1 MSAEPIPHFLTR
13 LGLGLEAD
21 ARDIRRAYA
30 RELKLVDQEKNL
42 PAFQE
47 LREAYEVGLK
57 WAAWEADRKEQEALQ
72 LLPDTPTPAAGDGL
86 EALDIILPPTAG
98 VSLAK
103 APPAAVP
110 PRAQDAPGVDTGALA
125 LTVFDRF
132 SAAYKVLS
140 QGRILDDVGLWETE
154 LRRRLDDDELVNL
167 EARTIFEARIAHLL
181 ASEWNLANAPL
192 CSAADKVFAWSGDR
206 RRLQQFGYA
215 GGFVYQALEE
225 NALFEAQTEADQA
238 SQRRVLARLRTPGM
252 PEAAKLRTDLAHVER
267 MIAHYPNFLALHANP
282 EVVEQW
288 RSALPRRPV
297 PTPSLAAAAPDNMP
311 EPVLEGDT
319 SRRGYDK
326 AWILFV
332 ILGILAIFRAWNG
345 QGYSGGPAFP
355 GGTPRIERSNAPPER
370 ETNQRI
376 VPTGERPAK
385 ARAPLDQKIID
396 AIGRDIEYKY
406 ALDAPAGQRLVKY
419 DVFLDADGKVLG
431 MNKVSKSMDID
442 YDKAVEA
449 AIRRAAPYP
458 PEAGTK
464 ISLQFGVTLTKA
476 KPKSR
481 KAAPAPAPEPDASG
495 AAPDA
500 G

>member
-21 ARDIRRAYA
+21 ARDIRRSYA
-30 RELKLVDQEKNL
+30 RELKLVDQENDL
-42 PAFQE
+42 PAFQA
-47 LREAYEVGLK
+47 LREAYEVALK
-57 WAAWEADRKEQEALQ
+57 WAAWEAERKEQEALE
-72 LLPDTPTPAAGDGL
+72 LLPEAPAAAAGDGL
-86 EALDIILPPTAG
+86 EALDIVLPPAAG

-103 APPAAVP
+103 APLAAA
-110 PRAQDAPGVDTGALA
+110 PRVAQAPGVDTGALA
-125 LTVFDRF
+125 LTVFERF
-132 SAAYKVLS
+132 AQAYKTLS

-154 LRRRLDDDELVNL
+154 LRRRLDDEELVNL

-192 CSAADKVFAWSGDR
+192 CSAADRVFAWSGDR

-225 NALFEAQTEADQA
+225 RILFEAQTDADQA
-238 SQRRVLARLRTPGM
+238 SCRRVLARLRAPGM
-252 PEAAKLRTDLAHVER
+252 PEKAKLRPDLAHIER
-267 MIAHYPNFLALHANP
+267 MIAHYPNFLALQANP

-288 RSALPRRPV
+288 RAAIPRRPV
-297 PTPSLAAAAPDNMP
+297 PTPSLAAAVPDNMP

-319 SRRGYDK
+319 SRRGFDK

-345 QGYSGGPAFP
+345 GEFSSPATFP
-355 GGTPRIERSNAPPER
+355 GAAARVERSNAPPER
-370 ETNQRI
+370 DMFDRT
-376 VPTGERPAK
+376 VKPGERPAA

-396 AIGRDIEYKY
+396 AIGKDIDYQY
-406 ALDAPAGQRLVKY
+406 SLDAPAGQRLVKY
-419 DVFLDADGKVLG
+419 DVFLDADGNVLG

-458 PEAGTK
+458 AEAGTK
-464 ISLQFGVTLTKA
+464 VSLQFGLTLTKA
-476 KPKSR
+476 KPKAR
-481 KAAPAPAPEPDASG
+481 KAAPVPEPDAVDTPPEPG
-495 AAPDA
+495 
-500 G
+500 